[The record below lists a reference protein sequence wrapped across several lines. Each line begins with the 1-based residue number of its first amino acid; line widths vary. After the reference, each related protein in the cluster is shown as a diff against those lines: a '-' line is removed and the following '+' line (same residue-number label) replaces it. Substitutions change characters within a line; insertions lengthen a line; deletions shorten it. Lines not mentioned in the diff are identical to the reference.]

1 MIPLPIGLYNL
12 LQAPVLAAYLPW
24 AALSPR
30 RRRALPARLG
40 IEPPRVEP
48 GGLWVHALSLG
59 EVISARPLLL
69 ELKKAR
75 PDLDLI
81 LSATTDSG
89 LAAAEKEVAAGRAR
103 AAFRAPLDLFPA
115 LGRVLGSLR
124 PQGLILVE
132 TDIWPNLLW
141 SCRRR
146 SIPTALVNF
155 RISPARDKGHR
166 RLRAF
171 FAAAYG
177 LFAAVAL
184 PTELDRERWERIGV
198 RGSEAGGPSIR
209 VTGSLKYDQP
219 PPVPASPGD
228 YGLDPARPALI
239 AGSTHPGEESI
250 VLEAWAALRREIPEA
265 ALILAPR
272 NLERMEEVAG
282 LIQARG
288 IEPARLSRGQGLK
301 ESPVLLVDV
310 LGRLAALYGLVRA
323 AFVGGSLVPRGGHN
337 VLEPAAL
344 GVPVCFGP
352 HMDNF
357 AAEARRLSR
366 AKGGTEVADSEAL
379 AAFWRSMLL
388 DREAARA
395 AGEAAGEVVRG
406 YRGAAKR
413 SVELIG
419 EAFGW

>member
-1 MIPLPIGLYNL
+1 MIPFPLFLYNL
-12 LQAPVLAAYLPW
+12 LQAPVLAAYLPM
-24 AALSPR
+24 AALSRKR
-30 RRRALPARLG
+30 RRSLSARLG
-40 IEPPRVEP
+40 LELPRAEP

-59 EVISARPLLL
+59 EVISARPLLE
-69 ELKKAR
+69 ELKRVR
-75 PDLDLI
+75 PDLDLV

-89 LAAAEKEVAAGRAR
+89 LAAAQKEVEAGRAR
-103 AAFRAPLDLFPA
+103 AAFRAPLDLLPS
-115 LGRVLGSLR
+115 LGRVLDRLR
-124 PQGLILVE
+124 PQGLVIVE
-132 TDIWPNLLW
+132 TDIWPNLLLA
-141 SCRRR
+141 CRKR

-177 LFAAVAL
+177 LFSAVAL
-184 PTELDRERWERIGV
+184 PTELDRERWERVG
-198 RGSEAGGPSIR
+198 ADGPAVR

-219 PPVPASPGD
+219 QPGPALPGD
-228 YGLDPARPALI
+228 CGLAPERPVVV
-239 AGSTHPGEESI
+239 AGSTHPGEE
-250 VLEAWAALRREIPEA
+250 VYLLQAWNELREELPET

-282 LIQARG
+282 LIREAG
-288 IEPARLSRGQGLK
+288 VEPARTSLGQGLDR
-301 ESPVLLVDV
+301 SPVLLVDQ
-310 LGRLAALYGLVRA
+310 LGLLASLYGLARV

-337 VLEPAAL
+337 VLEPASL

-357 AAEARRLSR
+357 EAEARRLIRS
-366 AKGGTEVADSEAL
+366 GGGAEVAGEASL
-379 AAFWRSMLL
+379 ASYWRWMLL
-388 DREAARA
+388 DPEAART
-395 AGEAAGEVVRG
+395 AGEAAEGVVRS
-406 YRGAAKR
+406 YRGGSRR